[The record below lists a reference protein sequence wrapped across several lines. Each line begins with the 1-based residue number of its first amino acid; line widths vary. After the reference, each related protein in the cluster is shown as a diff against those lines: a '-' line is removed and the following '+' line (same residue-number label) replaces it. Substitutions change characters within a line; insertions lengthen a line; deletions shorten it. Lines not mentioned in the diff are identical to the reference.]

1 MKNDLLNAL
10 LMISII
16 APACNTTAAN
26 TLITEAHVEFQD
38 KKRQKSLKV
47 SLKVNR
53 CARKFSFEEV
63 PDLLL
68 LEKEAD
74 SAIWSVETEVSKYEP
89 DTDLAILDS
98 DSDLDMGDDICEVGN
113 DF

>member
-1 MKNDLLNAL
+1 MKNDLSNAL

-26 TLITEAHVEFQD
+26 TLITKVHVEFQG
-38 KKRQKSLKV
+38 KSARKNRVAFKV

-53 CARKFSFEEV
+53 WARKFPYEEI

-68 LEKEAD
+68 LEREAD
-74 SAIWSVETEVSKYEP
+74 SVYIK
-89 DTDLAILDS
+89 
-98 DSDLDMGDDICEVGN
+98 C
-113 DF
+113 